1 MPSSANRWPLPCS
14 CCPGAWLTAADVR
27 NWLHERMAGY
37 KVPKVVTFHD
47 QLPREDTGKI
57 FKRKLREPYWEGRAR
72 RV

>member
-1 MPSSANRWPLPCS
+1 
-14 CCPGAWLTAADVR
+14 
-27 NWLHERMAGY
+27 MAGY

-47 QLPREDTGKI
+47 RLPREDTGKI